1 MIFWFFQS
9 FPLPFPLLKFFSF
22 NYLITFLVSFIW
34 NSQKCPVSQNI
45 WCLFKTQLKDITQT
59 IFFGG
64 SPWATLIHNSV
75 VCLRVHYCVLLLP
88 EVMIFWFFQSFPL
101 PFPLLKFFSFNYLI
115 TFLVSFIWNSLKCP
129 ISQNIWHLIKTQLKN
144 ITQTIFQ
151 GGSPWATLIHNSVV
165 CLRVHYCV
173 LLLPEVMIFW
183 FFQSFPLPFPLLKFF
198 SFNYLITFLVS
209 FIWNSQKC
217 PISQNIWHLIKTQLK
232 NITQT
237 IFQGGSPWA
246 TLIHNSVVCLGVHY
260 CVLLLPVVIFFAII
274 SFTFSFAKTFFFYGI
289 FMVLLLDFYG
299 IPMGFPW
306 CFYDIS
312 GGFLWDFWRDAMGV
326 LWYSY
331 GISIGFL
338 WDFYGISIG
347 FLWNFYWIPVGFPR
361 YFHDV
366 SMIFLWDYYWNS
378 HGISL
383 WFLCYSMLFLWSFY
397 GISVGF
403 LWDLHGISM
412 IFLWDYYWISMG
424 CRLKVNWQ

>member
-22 NYLITFLVSFIW
+22 KYLITFLVSFIW
-34 NSQKCPVSQNI
+34 NSQKCTVFQNI
-45 WCLFKTQLKDITQT
+45 WCL
-59 IFFGG
+59 
-64 SPWATLIHNSV
+64 V
-75 VCLRVHYCVLLLP
+75 
-88 EVMIFWFFQSFPL
+88 
-101 PFPLLKFFSFNYLI
+101 
-115 TFLVSFIWNSLKCP
+115 
-129 ISQNIWHLIKTQLKN
+129 KTQLKN

-165 CLRVHYCV
+165 CLKGT
-173 LLLPEVMIFW
+173 LLCPAAFLRSW
-183 FFQSFPLPFPLLKFF
+183 FFDFSIISFTFSFAKVF

-217 PISQNIWHLIKTQLK
+217 TVFQNIWCLVKTQLK

-246 TLIHNSVVCLGVHY
+246 TLIHNSVVCLEGT
-260 CVLLLPVVIFFAII
+260 LLCPDASWCDFFQA
-274 SFTFSFAKTFFFYGI
+274 FPLHFSFSKAFFFYGI
-289 FMVLLLDFYG
+289 SMVLLLDFYG

-312 GGFLWDFWRDAMGV
+312 GGFQWDFWRGAMGV

-347 FLWNFYWIPVGFPR
+347 FLWDFQGI
-361 YFHDV
+361 
-366 SMIFLWDYYWNS
+366 SMMFLWYFY
-378 HGISL
+378 GIIIGILMGFLL

-397 GISVGF
+397 GISVRF
-403 LWDLHGISM
+403 LWDFHGISM

>member
-1 MIFWFFQS
+1 MWFVWGYTIVSCCFLRSWFFWFFQS
-9 FPLPFPLLKFFSF
+9 FPLPFPLLKF
-22 NYLITFLVSFIW
+22 
-34 NSQKCPVSQNI
+34 C
-45 WCLFKTQLKDITQT
+45 
-59 IFFGG
+59 
-64 SPWATLIHNSV
+64 
-75 VCLRVHYCVLLLP
+75 
-88 EVMIFWFFQSFPL
+88 
-101 PFPLLKFFSFNYLI
+101 
-115 TFLVSFIWNSLKCP
+115 
-129 ISQNIWHLIKTQLKN
+129 
-144 ITQTIFQ
+144 
-151 GGSPWATLIHNSVV
+151 
-165 CLRVHYCV
+165 
-173 LLLPEVMIFW
+173 
-183 FFQSFPLPFPLLKFF
+183 